1 METDSKER
9 KAIAK
14 VEKIIRD
21 LLDTLDDRAKDPEIE
36 RLILELNMESEALD
50 RAVMEDQLASD
61 FIVLFSTKK
70 MDIDQIKKIITSF
83 SSNTLTKKFN
93 AFLSMELSFS
103 LQEYSKAENTFL
115 DTFPDMRSSGA
126 PLRLLLANATLVEDK
141 KFLAITFS
149 LNNIYDHDTI
159 TKFLKSKPDY
169 DSAFA
174 IA

>member
-1 METDSKER
+1 METDSKDR

-14 VEKIIRD
+14 IEKIIRD

-115 DTFPDMRSSGA
+115 DTFPDMR
-126 PLRLLLANATLVEDK
+126 
-141 KFLAITFS
+141 
-149 LNNIYDHDTI
+149 
-159 TKFLKSKPDY
+159 
-169 DSAFA
+169 
-174 IA
+174 